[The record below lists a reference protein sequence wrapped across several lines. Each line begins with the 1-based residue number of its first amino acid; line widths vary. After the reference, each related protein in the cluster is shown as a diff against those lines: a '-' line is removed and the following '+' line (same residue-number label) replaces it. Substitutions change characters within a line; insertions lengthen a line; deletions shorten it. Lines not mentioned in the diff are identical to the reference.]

1 MGTYCVKNW
10 LKHASKQCIIDL
22 LQVFL
27 QYSGVSAW
35 VPASFAV
42 PTLLP
47 KVSLQSIKQL
57 GKKKSKEQ
65 TDKEFRQARVL
76 LCSHCFVAF
85 PAWCGLMCSQA
96 DRTVYVMSPPG

>member
-1 MGTYCVKNW
+1 MLTRR
-10 LKHASKQCIIDL
+10 IINR

-27 QYSGVSAW
+27 QYNGVSAW

-47 KVSLQSIKQL
+47 KISLQSIKQL

-65 TDKEFRQARVL
+65 TDKEFRQVGAL
-76 LCSHCFVAF
+76 LRSHCLLSC
-85 PAWCGLMCSQA
+85 PGLCN
-96 DRTVYVMSPPG
+96 